1 MTTTT
6 PKFRRADGQLTA
18 YALGCGYCQTY
29 AVDGATDYYGTTAD
43 AVTLRRDGCYHVHVR
58 AGSLTHDE
66 RGAARRVD
74 GDRVDWYVFDALAD
88 ARRFYARVRR
98 ALRTGAPLTLD
109 ALRALDP
116 TAASVCDRCAGPHR
130 DGVHSGEICEG
141 TR

>member
-1 MTTTT
+1 MTLDT
-6 PKFRRADGQLTA
+6 PTPGAHRRSDPYRRADGQLTA
-18 YALGCGYCQTY
+18 YALGCGYCQTF

-74 GDRVDWYVFDALAD
+74 GDRVDWYTFDDLAD

-109 ALRALDP
+109 ALRKLARPVDLSRL
-116 TAASVCDRCAGPHR
+116 TSIG
-130 DGVHSGEICEG
+130 
-141 TR
+141 